1 MMRLRTEKSFEGYQR
16 MLTIFVLYLFV
27 VFFGFLATWQGI
39 THENTLWEK
48 LGNLL
53 ITAAVGV
60 ATIIMAYFIAL
71 QAIATRDM
79 VEKASAQAQ
88 LTYEMVKQMI
98 EETALM
104 NESLIEM
111 RKQRLNIEE
120 FKNSLIT
127 YLRNVIGILKA
138 NSMSTNYTPVTDSY
152 LYVLQGYHRGTTA
165 KDLSPAELGL
175 VWRISVFIKKFLE
188 SRGLSWQRF
197 EEYNKLISKFKD
209 SKTSQSEKPGLAMR
223 IKETSKKLLETMESI
238 FDEVEGMSDEKLE
251 EEILKILES

>member
-1 MMRLRTEKSFEGYQR
+1 
-16 MLTIFVLYLFV
+16 YLFAIAL
-27 VFFGFLATWQGI
+27 GFSATWYGI
-39 THENTLWEK
+39 NYNDILWEK

-53 ITAAVGV
+53 ITAAVGG
-60 ATIIMAYFIAL
+60 ATIIMVYFIAL
-71 QAIATRDM
+71 QAIATREM
-79 VEKASAQAQ
+79 VEKASIQAQ

-98 EETALM
+98 EETTLM

-127 YLRNVIGILKA
+127 YLRNIIGILKA
-138 NSMSTNYTPVTDSY
+138 NSMSTNYTPVTDPY
-152 LYVLQGYHRGTTA
+152 LYVLQGYRRGSTA

-188 SRGLSWQRF
+188 LCGLSWQRF

-209 SKTSQSEKPGLAMR
+209 SKTSQSEKPGFAMR
-223 IKETSKKLLETMESI
+223 IKETSKELLKTVESI
-238 FDEVEGMSDEKLE
+238 FDEVERMSDRELE